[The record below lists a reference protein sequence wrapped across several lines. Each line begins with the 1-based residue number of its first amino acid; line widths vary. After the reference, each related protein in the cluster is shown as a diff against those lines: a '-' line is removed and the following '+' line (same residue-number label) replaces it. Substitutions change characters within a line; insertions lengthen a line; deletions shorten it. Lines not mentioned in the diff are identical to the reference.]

1 MTPEIGL
8 GKCVYLLVGR
18 CTVTLLPN
26 FLGWVDLLSYGAPKR
41 AWSSVNNNNNNN
53 IKAANT
59 WAVSLMRY
67 GAGTIKWNK
76 EELQEI
82 DRKSRKIKTMNKELQ
97 ARTDVSR
104 IYVPRKKGGRG
115 LISGESCVRREENN
129 LSWYVRNSEEALLRK
144 VGDSNVVNIS
154 EAVDPEEYKVDELKE
169 TENEWKQKRLHGQYV
184 REKEGIDWD
193 RTWQWIAKGR
203 FERMY

>member
-41 AWSSVNNNNNNN
+41 ACSSVNNNNNN

-67 GAGTIKWNK
+67 TIRRNF
-76 EELQEI
+76 
-82 DRKSRKIKTMNKELQ
+82 RK
-97 ARTDVSR
+97 
-104 IYVPRKKGGRG
+104 
-115 LISGESCVRREENN
+115 
-129 LSWYVRNSEEALLRK
+129 
-144 VGDSNVVNIS
+144 
-154 EAVDPEEYKVDELKE
+154 
-169 TENEWKQKRLHGQYV
+169 
-184 REKEGIDWD
+184 
-193 RTWQWIAKGR
+193 
-203 FERMY
+203 

>member
-41 AWSSVNNNNNNN
+41 ACSSVNNNNNNNNNN

-67 GAGTIKWNK
+67 TIRRNF
-76 EELQEI
+76 
-82 DRKSRKIKTMNKELQ
+82 RK
-97 ARTDVSR
+97 
-104 IYVPRKKGGRG
+104 
-115 LISGESCVRREENN
+115 
-129 LSWYVRNSEEALLRK
+129 
-144 VGDSNVVNIS
+144 
-154 EAVDPEEYKVDELKE
+154 
-169 TENEWKQKRLHGQYV
+169 
-184 REKEGIDWD
+184 
-193 RTWQWIAKGR
+193 
-203 FERMY
+203 